1 MSMTLSD
8 PMTLAT
14 GASAL
19 ATAGAVVFAVR
30 AWMRGRQADA
40 EQAELD
46 AARAA
51 SDAQEAARE
60 AAVARYGALAE
71 LMRPRTLAELSE
83 LKRRLARAGLRSE
96 QAVELYS
103 VARGISVLVGF
114 VATAGLMLFS
124 ALSDLDLLLA
134 SLSLLC
140 GYYLP
145 EWWLKSR
152 TTVRQEA
159 IAEALP
165 ATLDLLVT
173 CMEAGLGL
181 EQALARVARE
191 IAHSELEMAE
201 ELSIVVAEIRAG
213 LAVPEV
219 FRKLA
224 DRVTSDD
231 MRNMCNVI
239 GQASQLGASLG
250 RSMREYAA
258 SARRRRSLGLEEV
271 AGKVTAKL
279 TLPLTLCLMPA
290 ALLVIL
296 GPAVVMIFDSLK
308 GG

>member
-1 MSMTLSD
+1 MAVEKTMQ
-8 PMTLAT
+8 LAAL
-14 GASAL
+14 ASGL

-30 AWMRGRQADA
+30 SLMRARALEADQAALDA
-40 EQAELD
+40 ERE
-46 AARAA
+46 A
-51 SDAQEAARE
+51 SSAQEAARS
-60 AAVARYGALAE
+60 AAVARYGAIAE
-71 LMRPRTLAELSE
+71 LMRPKTLADLSE
-83 LKRRLARAGLRSE
+83 LKRRLARGGLRSDH
-96 QAVELYS
+96 AVELYS
-103 VARGISVLVGF
+103 VARGVSVVVGF
-114 VATAGLMLFS
+114 GITAAVM
-124 ALSDLDLLLA
+124 ALSSLSDVDLLIA
-134 SLSLLC
+134 AVSLLF
-140 GYYLP
+140 GYYVP
-145 EWWLKSR
+145 EWWLGSR
-152 TTVRQEA
+152 TRARQDA
-159 IAEALP
+159 ISGALP

-191 IAHSELEMAE
+191 VAHSEPEMAD
-201 ELSIVVAEIRAG
+201 ELSVVVAEIRAG

-258 SARRRRSLGLEEV
+258 SARRRRSLGLEEA
-271 AGKVTAKL
+271 AGKVTAAL

-296 GPAVVMIFDSLK
+296 GPAVLIIFDSHK
-308 GG
+308 GGG